1 VQNLAAKRLFN
12 FYNLRRSLGE
22 LFMRLIAW
30 ISTAVLAAGF
40 GVTAQAQLIGSV
52 TASPATVKVGEPVTV
67 TANVDVVSGNYC
79 GFSVFYGDG
88 KNADG
93 YSDPGHPTPMVTTHT
108 YAKAGTYTI
117 SMGGRNVE
125 SHPNCGGGDKFA
137 TVTVTEGAKAAVP
150 AAAVAVAAAAKPA
163 AAAAVCA
170 APWKLSGKVNA
181 KTGAYTCVAKAKT
194 AVPEPKPACPGDLTY
209 FENAKK
215 GQFGCKP

>member
-1 VQNLAAKRLFN
+1 
-12 FYNLRRSLGE
+12 
-22 LFMRLIAW
+22 MRLISW
-30 ISTAVLAAGF
+30 ISAAVLAAGF
-40 GVTAQAQLIGSV
+40 GVTAHAQLIGSV
-52 TASPATVKVGEPVTV
+52 TASPTTVKVGEPVTV

-93 YSDPGHPTPMVTTHT
+93 YSDPGHPTPMVTTHA
-108 YAKAGTYTI
+108 YAKPGTYSI

-137 TVTVTEGAKAAVP
+137 TVTVTEGAKAAAPIAVLP
-150 AAAVAVAAAAKPA
+150 AKPAVAASL
-163 AAAAVCA
+163 CA

-181 KTGAYTCVAKAKT
+181 KTAAYTCVAKAKT
-194 AVPEPKPACPGDLTY
+194 ALPDPRPACPGDLTY

-215 GQFGCKP
+215 GQFGCRP

>member
-1 VQNLAAKRLFN
+1 
-12 FYNLRRSLGE
+12 
-22 LFMRLIAW
+22 MRLIPW
-30 ISTAVLAAGF
+30 ISAAVMAAGF
-40 GVTAQAQLIGSV
+40 GVTAHAQLIGSV
-52 TASPATVKVGEPVTV
+52 TANPAAVKAGEPVTV

-93 YSDPGHPTPMVTTHT
+93 YSDVSHPTPMVTTHV
-108 YAKAGTYTI
+108 YAKPGTYTI

-137 TVTVTEGAKAAVP
+137 TVTVTEGAKAAAP
-150 AAAVAVAAAAKPA
+150 IAAIPAKPA
-163 AAAAVCA
+163 MAASVCA
-170 APWKLSGKVNA
+170 SPWKLSGKLNA

-194 AVPEPKPACPGDLTY
+194 ALPDPKPMCPGDLTY

>member
-1 VQNLAAKRLFN
+1 
-12 FYNLRRSLGE
+12 
-22 LFMRLIAW
+22 MRLIPL

-40 GVTAQAQLIGSV
+40 GVTAHAQLIGSV

-93 YSDPGHPTPMVTTHT
+93 YSDVSHPTPMVTTHV
-108 YAKAGTYTI
+108 YAKPGTFTI
-117 SMGGRNVE
+117 SMGGRSVE

-137 TVTVTEGAKAAVP
+137 TVTVIEAAKPVAAAAVP
-150 AAAVAVAAAAKPA
+150 AAVANPVAAGMATLC
-163 AAAAVCA
+163 V
-170 APWKLSGKVNA
+170 APWKLLGKFNV

-194 AVPEPKPACPGDLTY
+194 PLPDHKQMCQGDLTY

>member
-1 VQNLAAKRLFN
+1 
-12 FYNLRRSLGE
+12 
-22 LFMRLIAW
+22 M
-30 ISTAVLAAGF
+30 
-40 GVTAQAQLIGSV
+40 
-52 TASPATVKVGEPVTV
+52 TV

-93 YSDPGHPTPMVTTHT
+93 YSDPGHPTPMATTHV
-108 YAKAGTYTI
+108 YAKPGTYSI

-125 SHPNCGGGDKFA
+125 SHPNCGGGDKSA
-137 TVTVTEGAKAAVP
+137 TVTVMEGAKAAVP
-150 AAAVAVAAAAKPA
+150 VAAAMPTKPA
-163 AAAAVCA
+163 MTAAPAAGACA

-181 KTGAYTCVAKAKT
+181 KTGAFTCVAKAKT
-194 AVPEPKPACPGDLTY
+194 ALPDPKPMCPGDLTY

>member
-1 VQNLAAKRLFN
+1 
-12 FYNLRRSLGE
+12 
-22 LFMRLIAW
+22 
-30 ISTAVLAAGF
+30 
-40 GVTAQAQLIGSV
+40 
-52 TASPATVKVGEPVTV
+52 V
-67 TANVDVVSGNYC
+67 TANVDVVGGNYC

-93 YSDPGHPTPMVTTHT
+93 YSDPGHPTPMVTTHM
-108 YAKAGTYTI
+108 YDKPGIYTI

-137 TVTVTEGAKAAVP
+137 TVTVTEGAKAAVAAP
-150 AAAVAVAAAAKPA
+150 AAVAVAAKPA
-163 AAAAVCA
+163 VTGARAAGVCA

-194 AVPEPKPACPGDLTY
+194 ALPEPKPMCPGDLTY

-215 GQFGCKP
+215 GQFGCRL